1 MIDIIAFY
9 TANRLNINTI
19 DVDDAYTS
27 EYSLDGSIDVNVLY
41 AENSP
46 KIELVSS
53 DIGGAITALAAAQE
67 AENFRNETEAFRDEA
82 LISRN
87 ETEVFRNDSEQFSIQ
102 TSADRVQTGLDRIQT
117 ESDAQATAADRVQTG
132 LDRTQTE
139 SDAQATAADRVQTGL
154 DAQATAADRI
164 QTGLDRIQTGLDAQA
179 TAADRIAISENRD
192 IVAAYV
198 EDVDNLVTKPFA
210 EFAASLIKI
219 QAIVAE
225 RYGFD

>member
-19 DVDDAYTS
+19 DVDDAYIS

-46 KIELVSS
+46 KIELVTS

-67 AENFRNETEAFRDEA
+67 AEQFRNETEAFRDEA

-87 ETEVFRNDSEQFSIQ
+87 ETEIFRNDSEQFSIQ
-102 TSADRVQTGLDRIQT
+102 TSADRVQTGLDRTQT
-117 ESDAQATAADRVQTG
+117 VLDAQATAADRV
-132 LDRTQTE
+132 
-139 SDAQATAADRVQTGL
+139 
-154 DAQATAADRI
+154 